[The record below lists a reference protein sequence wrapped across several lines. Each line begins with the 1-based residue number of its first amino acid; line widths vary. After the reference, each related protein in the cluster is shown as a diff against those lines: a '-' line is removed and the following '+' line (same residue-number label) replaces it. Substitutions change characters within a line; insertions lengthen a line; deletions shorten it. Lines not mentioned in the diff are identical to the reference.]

1 MFTGIQ
7 LPVSNRFLLSPLQV
21 KSLYIQMQIKHKPKP
36 PVNVFLEC
44 LNSKCSFT
52 ENVCPL
58 MTVSN
63 AIVNTSAC
71 LADGF
76 CQSGTVLEYS
86 CNGDYTITTPVT
98 VCLAN
103 TSWSHRPTC
112 LKRKGGMLK

>member
-1 MFTGIQ
+1 MY
-7 LPVSNRFLLSPLQV
+7 
-21 KSLYIQMQIKHKPKP
+21 LYI
-36 PVNVFLEC
+36 
-44 LNSKCSFT
+44 FT

-58 MTVSN
+58 MSVSN
-63 AIVNTSAC
+63 AIANTSAC

-112 LKRKGGMLK
+112 MNHEGGRLKSSICSRCMMFCHVTERVSVRNAFRYVYIETTTF